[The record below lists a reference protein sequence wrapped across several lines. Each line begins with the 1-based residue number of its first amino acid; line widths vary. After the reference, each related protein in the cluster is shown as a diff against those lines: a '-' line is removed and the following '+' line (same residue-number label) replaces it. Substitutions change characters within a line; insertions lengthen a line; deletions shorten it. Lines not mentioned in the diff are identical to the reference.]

1 MAIVNEKST
10 FLSNLD
16 AEPQVYGDAGL
27 HGGVTRSYTIV
38 HEVTAGDS
46 ATSTYRLVRLPS
58 NARLLGSSHISWDD
72 LASTGSPT
80 IDLGV
85 VNVTDETRITDDP
98 DAINDGLDAASAAA
112 QTTIIKTIDNY
123 GKKLYEFVS
132 GQTTDPKGDLEI
144 MLSIVDADV
153 NTGGTI
159 VAQFDVTFD

>member
-1 MAIVNEKST
+1 MAVVNEKST

-46 ATSTYRLVRLPS
+46 ATSTYRLCRLPS

-72 LASTGSPT
+72 LASTGAPT

-98 DAINDGLDAASAAA
+98 DAINDGLDAAAAAA
-112 QTTIIKTIDNY
+112 QTTVIKTIDNY

-132 GQTTDPKGDLEI
+132 GQTADPKGDLEI
-144 MLSIVDADV
+144 MLTIADADV